1 MEQVRSYRTGILWG
15 LFAVMF
21 GLVPVFMTSTY
32 QLILAS
38 HILIWGMFAVAFNL
52 LFGMTGMLSFG
63 QALYYG
69 LGAYFVGL
77 MVHYL
82 GSGWFLPGMLLG
94 IMASAVLSFLLGLL
108 IIRVH
113 GVFFTMLTLAFA
125 QLVWQ
130 ITFKWY
136 EFTGGD
142 DGVQGVMAPGIL
154 GDQIVYFY
162 FTLVLCLL
170 SIWAMKRLAYSPL
183 GLILRCVRQ
192 NPERVRFLGRRVKWN
207 RLRVYMVS
215 SVFAALAGGL
225 MAGMD
230 NSIHT
235 DMLYWT
241 TSGEV
246 ILMSVLGGI
255 HQFFGP
261 FIGAAAIILIEDVVG
276 AHTEYWAAIIGGV
289 MLIMVIAFP
298 KGIVGEVQRIK
309 SRFAGSES
317 RRV

>member
-1 MEQVRSYRTGILWG
+1 MEQVRNYRTGILWG
-15 LFAVMF
+15 LLAVIF

-38 HILIWGMFAVAFNL
+38 HIIVWGMFAVAFNL

-77 MVHYL
+77 MVNYL

-94 IMASAVLSFLLGLL
+94 ILASAVLSFLLGLL

-142 DGVQGVMAPGIL
+142 DGVQGIMAPGIL

-170 SIWAMKRLAYSPL
+170 SIWVMKRLAYSPL
-183 GLILRCVRQ
+183 GLVLRCVRQ
-192 NPERVRFLGRRVKWN
+192 NPERVRFLGKRVRRN

-225 MAGMD
+225 MAGVD

-276 AHTEYWAAIIGGV
+276 AYTEYWAAIIGGV